1 MLMLMVMAMV
11 MVQASVAA
19 AKGFFKEHT
28 LNGLSANAPESLR
41 EPSAADKADL
51 FASSGEEAG
60 GETDSFSRMGLL
72 TPCAVLAPK
81 ASESMHLAKQGS
93 SVLFSDS
100 QPGPQ

>member
-72 TPCAVLAPK
+72 TLQFKGCNFDCVSWYAL
-81 ASESMHLAKQGS
+81 G
-93 SVLFSDS
+93 
-100 QPGPQ
+100 